1 MSIEGI
7 KSAGMSYQA
16 STSNSIVKPNT
27 EIAKESVENRAVA
40 DAAAAR
46 TTNIDVKKDSSTDNQ
61 SNNSRPDEN
70 KASVDAIKK
79 AVDELN
85 KTSNNSTVQF
95 GVHEKTNR
103 MTIKILDK
111 DTRKVVKE
119 FPAEKSLDL
128 IAKAMEMAGILVDEK
143 R

>member
-1 MSIEGI
+1 MTIEGI
-7 KSAGMSYQA
+7 KSTEMSFQTA
-16 STSNSIVKPNT
+16 NSVAKINSEIVKESAENNT
-27 EIAKESVENRAVA
+27 VIETDNSRIKNA
-40 DAAAAR
+40 D
-46 TTNIDVKKDSSTDNQ
+46 IKKSSSTENQ
-61 SNNSRPDEN
+61 NNNARAEEN
-70 KASVDAIKK
+70 KASVDVIKR

-128 IAKAMEMAGILVDEK
+128 IAKAMEMAGILIDEK

>member
-1 MSIEGI
+1 MTIESI
-7 KSAGMSYQA
+7 KSSGISYQA
-16 STSNSIVKPNT
+16 PVSNSAAKPASETPREARENIAVGMTANIRT
-27 EIAKESVENRAVA
+27 ESNQENVNNDQQA
-40 DAAAAR
+40 D
-46 TTNIDVKKDSSTDNQ
+46 
-61 SNNSRPDEN
+61 NSGT
-70 KASVDAIKK
+70 VDAIKK
-79 AVDELN
+79 AVEELN
-85 KTSNNSTVQF
+85 KTSTNNTVQF

-111 DTRKVVKE
+111 DTRKVIKE

>member
-1 MSIEGI
+1 MAIEGI
-7 KSAGMSYQA
+7 NSSSMSYRTATSGNEKRVA
-16 STSNSIVKPNT
+16 SDT
-27 EIAKESVENRAVA
+27 AKENITVSEETARVNYDAMRANTA
-40 DAAAAR
+40 DDQSAVGDAE
-46 TTNIDVKKDSSTDNQ
+46 DS
-61 SNNSRPDEN
+61 

-79 AVDELN
+79 AVEEIN
-85 KTSNNSTVQF
+85 KTCNNNTVQF

-128 IAKAMEMAGILVDEK
+128 IAKAMEMAGILIDEK

>member
-7 KSAGMSYQA
+7 KSAGMSFQA
-16 STSNSIVKPNT
+16 STSNSVAKQNT
-27 EIAKESVENRAVA
+27 EVATENVETKATAENLSS
-40 DAAAAR
+40 R
-46 TTNIDVKKDSSTDNQ
+46 TMNIDVKKDASADNNARQ
-61 SNNSRPDEN
+61 EDNRS
-70 KASVDAIKK
+70 SVDAIKK
-79 AVDELN
+79 AVEELN
-85 KTSNNSTVQF
+85 KTSTNNTVQF
-95 GVHEKTNR
+95 GVHEQTNR

-128 IAKAMEMAGILVDEK
+128 IAKAMEMAGILIDEK